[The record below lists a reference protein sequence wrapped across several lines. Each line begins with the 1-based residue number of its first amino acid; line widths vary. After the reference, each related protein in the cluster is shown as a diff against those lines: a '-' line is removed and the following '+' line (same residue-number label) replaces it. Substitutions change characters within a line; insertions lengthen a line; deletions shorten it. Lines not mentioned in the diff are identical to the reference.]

1 MLQAIARPPYTS
13 FAGSAFK
20 SNGIYGIAPGLIN
33 APFARAL
40 GLALG
45 EMAIERGISAVVVGR
60 DCRING
66 VELIAALQA
75 GLRATGINV
84 IDIGMTTTPLAYFAA
99 HECGSGAAV
108 IVTGGHLPSGYNGF
122 NIMLDGRELH
132 GTALQSLRERMDE
145 GAAAQAVEP
154 GARSQVSLQADY
166 IKRIAT
172 DIRLARPMHIAVD
185 CGNGMAGPVL
195 PALLRELGCTVTEL
209 FCEPNGEFPN
219 HLPDPGDR
227 QNLQDLIY
235 CLRYSE
241 CELGIALDGDGDRLA
256 VVTKAGAIIGSD
268 QLMMVFGHDLLARQP
283 GVRIVHDVQSSRH
296 LQRTIAS
303 AGGHTTMWRTCRAS
317 IRARMDE
324 EGALLGGDTSGH
336 LMFQD
341 RWYGFSD
348 GAYAAARLLELL
360 SQDPRDAMSRLD
372 SLPFVCTTPELRALT
387 GAADPQ
393 RLVDTLCHTAQFAGS
408 DDFIQIDGLRV
419 EYADGFG
426 LVRASTST
434 SALVFRFEADNL
446 HALTRIQAE
455 FRKQLRRVAP
465 RLQLPF

>member
-1 MLQAIARPPYTS
+1 MLQAIARPPCNS

-33 APFARAL
+33 AAFARAL
-40 GLALG
+40 GVALG
-45 EMAIERGISAVVVGR
+45 ETAIDLGVSAIVVGR

-75 GLRATGINV
+75 GLRATGVNV
-84 IDIGMTTTPLAYFAA
+84 IDIGMTTTPLAYYAA

-108 IVTGGHLPSGYNGF
+108 VVTGGHLPSGYNGF
-122 NIMLDGRELH
+122 NIMLEGQELY
-132 GTALQSLRERMDE
+132 GARLQSLRTRMEHGGPERTVD
-145 GAAAQAVEP
+145 P
-154 GARSQVSLQADY
+154 GSRTQVRLQEDY
-166 IKRIAT
+166 IKRIAA
-172 DIRLARPMHIAVD
+172 DITLARPMHIAVD
-185 CGNGMAGPVL
+185 CGNGMAGLVL
-195 PALLRELGCTVTEL
+195 PDLLREMGCTVTEL

-235 CLRYSE
+235 CLRYSD

-256 VVTKAGAIIGSD
+256 VVTKSGAIIGSD
-268 QLMMVFGHDLLARQP
+268 QLMMVFGQEMLARQP
-283 GVRIVHDVQSSRH
+283 SAPVVHDVQSSRH
-296 LQRTIAS
+296 LQRAIAA
-303 AGGHTTMWRTCRAS
+303 AGGQAIMWETCRAS
-317 IRARMDE
+317 IRARME
-324 EGALLGGDTSGH
+324 EQGALLGGDTSGH
-336 LMFQD
+336 LIFRD

-348 GAYAAARLLELL
+348 GTYAAARLLELL
-360 SQDPRDAMSRLD
+360 SQESQEASRLD
-372 SLPFVCTTPELRALT
+372 ELPFSCSTPELRALT

-393 RLVDTLCHTAQFAGS
+393 RLVETLCHTAQFAGS
-408 DDFIQIDGLRV
+408 DEFIQIDGLRV

>member
-1 MLQAIARPPYTS
+1 MLQAIARPQGTS
-13 FAGSAFK
+13 YAGSAFK

-45 EMAIERGISAVVVGR
+45 EMAIERGVSAVVVGR

-84 IDIGMTTTPLAYFAA
+84 IDIGMATTPLAYYAA

-108 IVTGGHLPSGYNGF
+108 VVTGGHLPSGYNGF
-122 NIMLDGRELH
+122 NIMLEGLELH
-132 GTALQSLRERMDE
+132 GDALQSLRERMDE
-145 GAAAQAVEP
+145 TALGQVAEP
-154 GARSQVSLQADY
+154 GSRTQLSPHSDY
-166 IKRIAT
+166 IKRAAA
-172 DIRLARPMHIAVD
+172 DIRLARPMNIAVD
-185 CGNGMAGPVL
+185 CGNGMAGLVL
-195 PALLRELGCTVTEL
+195 PAILRELGCTVTEL

-219 HLPDPGDR
+219 HLPDPGER

-235 CLRYSE
+235 CLRYSD

-256 VVTKAGAIIGSD
+256 VVTKSGDIIGSD
-268 QLMMVFGHDLLARQP
+268 QLMIVFGRELLARQP
-283 GVRIVHDVQSSRH
+283 GARIVHDVQSSRH
-296 LQRTIAS
+296 LARAIVS
-303 AGGHTTMWRTCRAS
+303 EGGHATMWRTCRSS
-317 IRARMDE
+317 IRDRMDE
-324 EGALLGGDTSGH
+324 DGALLGGDTSGH
-336 LMFQD
+336 IMFKD

-360 SQDPRDAMSRLD
+360 SRDDRDAMSRLD
-372 SLPFVCTTPELRALT
+372 ALPFSCTTPELRALT
-387 GAADPQ
+387 GAVDPQ
-393 RLVDTLCHTAQFAGS
+393 RLVETLCHTAQFAGS
-408 DDFIQIDGLRV
+408 DEFIQIDGLRV
-419 EYADGFG
+419 EYVDGFG

-446 HALTRIQAE
+446 HALSRIQTE
-455 FRKQLRRVAP
+455 FRKQLRRAAP